1 MVKYKLKILF
11 LGYNNKQ
18 TKLISILE
26 DRGCQVDHTAENF
39 FDTSNYDLIISFG
52 YRYIIANKVIR
63 DSCPIINLH
72 ISFLPF
78 NRGSHPNFWSHF
90 DGTPSGITIHLIDQG
105 IDTGKYL
112 YQKEVPFNIKKIT
125 YNESYEILVNE
136 IENLFIHNLEEML
149 SFEYDPKEYREKGT
163 YHSSADLPQE
173 VDWSRIIYDQMQS
186 LRADK

>member
-1 MVKYKLKILF
+1 MKYKLKILF
-11 LGYNNKQ
+11 LGYNNKE

-26 DRGCQVDHTAENF
+26 DRGCQVDHTAEKF

-52 YRYIIANKVIR
+52 YRYIIANEAIR

-90 DGTPSGITIHLIDQG
+90 DGTPSGITIHLIDKG

-112 YQKEVPFNIKKIT
+112 YQKEVLFNIKKIT
-125 YNESYEILVNE
+125 YMESYEILVNE
-136 IENLFIHNLEEML
+136 IENLFIYNLEEIL
-149 SFEYDPKEYREKGT
+149 SFEFDPKEYREKGT
-163 YHSSADLPQE
+163 YHSSADLPKE
-173 VDWSRIIYDQMQS
+173 VDWSRIIDDQIQS
-186 LRADK
+186 LRKDK